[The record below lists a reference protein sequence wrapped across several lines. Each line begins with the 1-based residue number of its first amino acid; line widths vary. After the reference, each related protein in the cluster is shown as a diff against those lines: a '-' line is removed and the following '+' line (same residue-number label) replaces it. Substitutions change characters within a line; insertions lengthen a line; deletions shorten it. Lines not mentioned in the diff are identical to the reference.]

1 MNILRR
7 LANGVSSSQVRDL
20 GTPAMA
26 LFEPTMKTKKATFG
40 MSWFWFPEA
49 QFGSAPGI
57 IRTRVGYAG
66 GTKDKPSYYSLGDHT
81 ETVDLDY
88 DPEVTDYDKLLK
100 MFWNNHNPTINC
112 SRQYMS
118 AIFYHDDEQKAK
130 AEETMKE
137 AQQKAKGK
145 ITTQILPADKF
156 WEAEDYHQKYLLQ
169 QHPWVVTA
177 LDIDPGEDLIKSHVA
192 ARLNGY
198 IGGYGK
204 SSMFDVEWEKLGI
217 NEKMAHYVRN
227 QMIRNHRG
235 WATDDFSPFIIN
247 LIVFEFKRQD
257 QPYNMTTSSWKL
269 FFIENPI
276 CLMQPKLLIWIWIHE
291 KTQKKAENIRWKNW
305 T

>member
-1 MNILRR
+1 
-7 LANGVSSSQVRDL
+7 
-20 GTPAMA
+20 
-26 LFEPTMKTKKATFG
+26 
-40 MSWFWFPEA
+40 
-49 QFGSAPGI
+49 
-57 IRTRVGYAG
+57 VGYAG

-137 AQQKAKGK
+137 AQQKARGK

-177 LDIDPGEDLIKSHVA
+177 LDIDPGEDLINSHVA

-235 WATDDFSPFIIN
+235 
-247 LIVFEFKRQD
+247 
-257 QPYNMTTSSWKL
+257 
-269 FFIENPI
+269 
-276 CLMQPKLLIWIWIHE
+276 
-291 KTQKKAENIRWKNW
+291 
-305 T
+305 